1 MVLHKFHL
9 KIKKKQ
15 RKLFKSIDIIYKPTK
30 RIEIEP
36 LCFFSNDLSKAY
48 SSLYS
53 SGEKVKRTH
62 KCYQCY
68 YCNKLFIQSY
78 KQERHTKNCSGIPG
92 VVYNFN
98 NQNLISYQDNFNAK
112 GDVPFVVSFD
122 LETTAPTFN
131 YLDQKEQ
138 KIFVFSYEFI
148 VAFIQNLI

>member
-53 SGEKVKRTH
+53 SGEKIKRAH

-68 YCNKLFIQSY
+68 CYNNFFIDSY
-78 KQERHTKNCSGIPG
+78 KQERYTKNCSELPEVI
-92 VVYNFN
+92 YSFN
-98 NQNLISYQDNFNAK
+98 NQNLISYQDNFILKAT
-112 GDVPFVVSFD
+112 SH
-122 LETTAPTFN
+122 L
-131 YLDQKEQ
+131 
-138 KIFVFSYEFI
+138 
-148 VAFIQNLI
+148 